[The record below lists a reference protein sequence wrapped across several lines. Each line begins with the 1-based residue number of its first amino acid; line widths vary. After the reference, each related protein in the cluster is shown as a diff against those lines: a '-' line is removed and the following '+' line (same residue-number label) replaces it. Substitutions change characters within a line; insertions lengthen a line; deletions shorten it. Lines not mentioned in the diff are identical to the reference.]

1 MPFPREESGGGG
13 GGREEGRPTGSTR
26 PVGFPT
32 LRVHRLNVPEEMLRY
47 RSHQD
52 IARIL
57 HRHCPPPGR
66 RVRLRVIVA
75 RIPDDASSIRI
86 QDVSITLIPDTCPIP
101 FYLSIHPPRVRESDR
116 GNRAVYHYFR
126 LRNRAER
133 ERKRE
138 DRFSEFRK
146 EISVNLDTREEDFLD
161 LFPGNIRYVK
171 MEFLLSTIST
181 ISYTFD
187 KAMSRKT
194 LSYFEM
200 KFVLM
205 FDQERW
211 SRVDQSFVRESKK
224 IAIVLQ

>member
-47 RSHQD
+47 CSHQD

-133 ERKRE
+133 EKERGSFFGISKR
-138 DRFSEFRK
+138 DLGQPRYQRGG
-146 EISVNLDTREEDFLD
+146 ISS
-161 LFPGNIRYVK
+161 I
-171 MEFLLSTIST
+171 
-181 ISYTFD
+181 
-187 KAMSRKT
+187 
-194 LSYFEM
+194 
-200 KFVLM
+200 
-205 FDQERW
+205 
-211 SRVDQSFVRESKK
+211 
-224 IAIVLQ
+224 